1 MDRKQRTQVTSTKV
15 RDIRNK
21 MREITDL
28 EYVLYLSNGD
38 NTELKEKLRTANIEL
53 QEILKS
59 MGLVSN

>member
-1 MDRKQRTQVTSTKV
+1 MDRKQRTQVTNTKV